1 MIRRRSLLAVLAAL
15 GVGLTIGVAKPVAA
29 AGSAAHAHMGH
40 VMEAWKDTPEG
51 KGLLPTAFG
60 EADVAQKHVGLAL
73 KTPDDLASL
82 QVHLR
87 HVLHALDP
95 AMEKSGPGLGYGLIN
110 AAEGASKHTGFAGGS
125 GDASDNVKVHSEH
138 VTTALNN
145 AVAAAKAAEAEVEK
159 GLAAS
164 SAADAKA
171 AAEAVQALLVQAV
184 DGKDANGDGSV
195 SWQEGGLQQARQ
207 HMGFMYK
214 GEGMEMPAE

>member
-15 GVGLTIGVAKPVAA
+15 GVGLTVGVMKPAVAA
-29 AGSAAHAHMGH
+29 DGAAHAHMGH
-40 VMEAWKDTPEG
+40 VLEAWNDTPDG
-51 KGLLPTAFG
+51 KGLLPTAFR

-110 AAEGASKHTGFAGGS
+110 AAAGASKHAGFTAGSDG
-125 GDASDNVKVHSEH
+125 ASDNVKAHAEH
-138 VTTALNN
+138 VTTALDN

-164 SAADAKA
+164 NAADAKS
-171 AAEAVQALLVQAV
+171 AAEAVQVLLAQAV

-214 GEGMEMPAE
+214 GEGMAVPAE